1 MNSMFKSN
9 NVSLLLLVISF
20 SCFILYLL
28 NSLVNFQ
35 PIVLLSIM
43 LFSILGAIFTIDS
56 NDTTYKKNIL
66 IFITILYFISIPL
79 ILVFKLIF
87 KWIKLL
93 NHIPDSQYPIRSW
106 ILIMYKIYILIS
118 LSMLLLYLL

>member
-87 KWIKLL
+87 K
-93 NHIPDSQYPIRSW
+93 
-106 ILIMYKIYILIS
+106 
-118 LSMLLLYLL
+118 